1 MLLSFAFFSCSKKMY
16 VKEDYTLYEQDFKR
30 NPISQLRTDGVYV
43 LENIWT
49 KDSGRK
55 PEEHI
60 FYKFYEEGQVNITVD
75 IGHQIKTEQ
84 EYIDSIKKH
93 IASTNQPKFRT
104 HFEGYYKMEG
114 NKIVIQRVSS
124 PRNLFVYYYGIVEKD
139 KLIIVKETID
149 GKGKIEDKYFT
160 DYYKETYRFLPLD
173 KSQIENLK
181 PGW

>member
-1 MLLSFAFFSCSKKMY
+1 MY
-16 VKEDYTLYEQDFKR
+16 VKEDYTFYEQDFKR
-30 NPISQLRTDGVYV
+30 NTISNLRTDGVYI

-49 KDSGRK
+49 KDASRK
-55 PEEHI
+55 PEEYI
-60 FYKFYEEGQVNITVD
+60 FYKFYEEGQANITID
-75 IGHQIKTEQ
+75 LDHQIKTEQ
-84 EYIDSIKKH
+84 DYIESIKTH
-93 IASTNQPKFRT
+93 ISLTNQSEFKT
-104 HFEGYYKMEG
+104 LFEGYYKIEE
-114 NKIVIQRVSS
+114 NKIVIQRLSS
-124 PRNLFVYYYGIVEKD
+124 PRNLFVYNYGFVEKD